1 MNHPTKTYDATVKA
15 DKAERTFSATISTQ
29 AIDRDNEVLLSR
41 GLRASEFL
49 KNPVVFWNHNYDVPI
64 GKARKVM
71 GEPDR
76 VRAVAQMAER
86 PNDHD
91 GEWFPDTVLS
101 LMDQGVIRGV
111 SVGFQSIETR
121 RPTAEDKA
129 KFGDNVS
136 TIHSKWNL
144 LEFSVV
150 SIPANAEA
158 LIDAVDKGIL
168 STKSAKR
175 YFDIPGD
182 YLDERLKKRRRKVSL
197 YVCLPPKP
205 RLAAPTKSID
215 DMVLAAFTKR
225 AGRLEY

>member
-1 MNHPTKTYDATVKA
+1 MNHPTKTYQAEVKA
-15 DKAERTFSATISTQ
+15 DKADRQFTATISTQ

-41 GLRASEFL
+41 GLRAQEFL

-64 GKARKVM
+64 GKAIKIM
-71 GEPDR
+71 GEPNR
-76 VRAVAQMAER
+76 VRAVAKIAER
-86 PNDHD
+86 PASHE

-111 SVGFQSIETR
+111 SVGFQSTETR
-121 RPTAEDKA
+121 RPTPEDKMT
-129 KFGDNVS
+129 FGDKVS

-168 STKSAKR
+168 SQKSAKR
-175 YFDIPGD
+175 YFD
-182 YLDERLKKRRRKVSL
+182 LDMPDK
-197 YVCLPPKP
+197 PKP
-205 RLAAPTKSID
+205 KRIKVYMAQPIRRSRMSMDEMVDRAIEKRLGH
-215 DMVLAAFTKR
+215 LR
-225 AGRLEY
+225 Y